1 VVLPNTP
8 MVTSDDGC
16 SGPMQRYDATAMLE
30 RVRRR
35 SVICPAFWVEQMQ
48 EETLSRVGGG

>member
-1 VVLPNTP
+1 